1 MDEERN
7 MKKLLFPLILASGML
22 LTHAVAFADQTEEYI
37 MCGGDQ
43 LQLTVYNHP
52 DLSSPVNATN
62 NPYIVRPDG
71 KLSVPLIGEIDCNGK
86 TVTQFTKE
94 LTERLSEYVVNP
106 LVTVNIT
113 KLGTT
118 RVYVLG
124 EIKKQGLYELE
135 KSHRL
140 LDALSKAEGF
150 LDTSGKKKIFVIR
163 RGEQEPFLKVNIND
177 FLTKGDKSKNIVLNE
192 GDCVYLTSN
201 GKITFQKDILPFLS
215 GIYMA
220 SEVKD
225 NENN

>member
-1 MDEERN
+1 